1 MKLARRL
8 ALWGLV
14 LLLVLVFLVPF
25 LGRYFGT
32 NIRALEMATG
42 PEPQYFL
49 IALILFLFAM
59 GTRKGGVILLA
70 CGVLLFHSVLIVPWY
85 FGREE
90 VSGEPLKVVSF
101 NVLGYNRLFDEVVEW
116 VIKQEPQIAVFQ
128 EVVPPWPEELQKL
141 RPAFPYHYRVEEMQ
155 MDVFSKL
162 PIEQPYFVKFGSNR
176 GFICFEVNV
185 GGPVVVYATHTY
197 PQIHFGLE
205 GFGYHRDHLIK
216 GLPADIAKHRGTPIV
231 VLGDLNSTMWSPHY
245 LALAKATGLENAR
258 QGFGIFPSL
267 GNEKNWKPWTA
278 VAFDHCLVSGDIGV
292 EDFRTG
298 PFLGSDHLPIVAK
311 LRVPKRV
318 DTSARSMSP

>member
-1 MKLARRL
+1 MKLVGRL
-8 ALWGLV
+8 AAGALV
-14 LLLVLVFLVPF
+14 LLLLLVFLVPF

-49 IALILFLFAM
+49 IASILFLVAL
-59 GTRKGGVILLA
+59 GTRRRGILWLA
-70 CGVLLFHSVLIVPWY
+70 GGVLLFHSVLVLSWY
-85 FGREE
+85 FGRAET
-90 VSGEPLKVVSF
+90 SGEPLKVVSF
-101 NVLGYNRLFDEVVEW
+101 NVLHHNQHFDEVVEW

-128 EVVPPWPEELQKL
+128 EIAPPWSDELQKL
-141 RPAFPYHYRVEEMQ
+141 RPAFPYYYRVDEIQ

-162 PIEQPYFVKFGSNR
+162 PIERPYFVKCGIFR

-216 GLPADIAKHRGTPIV
+216 DLPTDLAKHRGTPIV
-231 VLGDLNSTMWSPHY
+231 VLGDLNSTVWSPHY
-245 LALAKATGLENAR
+245 LALIDATGLENAR
-258 QGFGIFPSL
+258 RGFGIFPSL

-278 VAFDHCLVSGDIGV
+278 VAFDHCLVTSDIGV

-311 LRVPKRV
+311 LRVPKRT
-318 DTSARSMSP
+318 DAGKPLISL